1 MALNIQE
8 EIVRHQKGWEGF
20 AKFTFFGTVT
30 VIVIVGLMALTL
42 L

>member
-1 MALNIQE
+1 MALDMQR
-8 EIVRHQKGWEGF
+8 EIERHQKGWEGF
-20 AKFTFFGTVT
+20 AKFLFIGTVT

>member
-1 MALNIQE
+1 MALNIEE

-20 AKFTFFGTVT
+20 AKFTFISTAA
-30 VIVIVGLMALTL
+30 VIIIVGLMALTL

>member
-1 MALNIQE
+1 MALDME
-8 EIVRHQKGWEGF
+8 KEFERHQRGWEGF
-20 AKFTFFGTVT
+20 AKFIFIGTVT